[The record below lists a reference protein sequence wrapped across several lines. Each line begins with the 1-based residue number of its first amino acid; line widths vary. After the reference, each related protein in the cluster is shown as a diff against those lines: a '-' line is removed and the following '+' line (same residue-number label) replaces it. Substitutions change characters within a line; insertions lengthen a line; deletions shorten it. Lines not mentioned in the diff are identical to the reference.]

1 MRHLIY
7 IIIGMTAASLFVSCG
22 QRQQAKSVIKDFM
35 EQSLHKDVKYLD
47 FSDLDST
54 KAISDSVIMVMRQ
67 RGPKGIQYKDY
78 KDGTL
83 LYLRTSYLDNQD
95 TCSATFYLDREAT
108 SIVAFKQN

>member
-7 IIIGMTAASLFVSCG
+7 IIIGMTAASLFASCG

-35 EQSLHKDVKYLD
+35 EQSLQKDVKYLD

-67 RGPKGIQYKDY
+67 RGPKGIQYKEHQDE
-78 KDGTL
+78 TL
-83 LYLRTSYLDNQD
+83 LYLRTSYLDSED
-95 TCSATFYLDREAT
+95 TCSATFYLDCEAT
-108 SIVAFKQN
+108 AIVAFKQN

>member
-7 IIIGMTAASLFVSCG
+7 IIIGMTAASLFASCG

-35 EQSLHKDVKYLD
+35 EQSLQKDVKYLD

-67 RGPKGIQYKDY
+67 RGPKGIQYKEHQNE
-78 KDGTL
+78 TL
-83 LYLRTSYLDNQD
+83 LYLRTSYLDGED

-108 SIVAFKQN
+108 AVVAFKQN

>member
-1 MRHLIY
+1 MRHLTY
-7 IIIGMTAASLFVSCG
+7 IIIGMTAASLFASCG

-35 EQSLHKDVKYLD
+35 EQGLQKDVKYLD

-67 RGPKGIQYKDY
+67 RGPKGIQYKKHQDE
-78 KDGTL
+78 TL
-83 LYLRTSYLDNQD
+83 LYLRTSYLDGED

-108 SIVAFKQN
+108 AIVAFKQN

>member
-1 MRHLIY
+1 
-7 IIIGMTAASLFVSCG
+7 MTAASLFVSCG

-67 RGPKGIQYKDY
+67 RDPRVSSIRITKTEHYCISVLPIWTTRIPAAPPSIWTVRQHPS
-78 KDGTL
+78 L
-83 LYLRTSYLDNQD
+83 PSNRTEELSG
-95 TCSATFYLDREAT
+95 R
-108 SIVAFKQN
+108 

>member
-7 IIIGMTAASLFVSCG
+7 IIIGMTAASLFASCG

-35 EQSLHKDVKYLD
+35 EQSLQKDVKYLD

-67 RGPKGIQYKDY
+67 RGPKGIRYKEHQDE
-78 KDGTL
+78 TL
-83 LYLRTSYLDNQD
+83 LYLRTSYLDGED

-108 SIVAFKQN
+108 AIVAFKQN

>member
-1 MRHLIY
+1 
-7 IIIGMTAASLFVSCG
+7 MTAASLFVSCG

-54 KAISDSVIMVMRQ
+54 KAISNSVIMVMRQ

-83 LYLRTSYLDNQD
+83 LYLRTSYLDDQVIPA
-95 TCSATFYLDREAT
+95 TATFYLDREAT

>member
-1 MRHLIY
+1 
-7 IIIGMTAASLFVSCG
+7 MTAASLFASCG

-35 EQSLHKDVKYLD
+35 EQSLQKDVKYLD

-67 RGPKGIQYKDY
+67 RGPKGIQYKEHQDE
-78 KDGTL
+78 TL
-83 LYLRTSYLDNQD
+83 LYLRTSYLDGED

-108 SIVAFKQN
+108 AIVAFKQN

>member
-1 MRHLIY
+1 
-7 IIIGMTAASLFVSCG
+7 
-22 QRQQAKSVIKDFM
+22 
-35 EQSLHKDVKYLD
+35 
-47 FSDLDST
+47 
-54 KAISDSVIMVMRQ
+54 MVMRQ

-83 LYLRTSYLDNQD
+83 LYLRTSYLDVQD

>member
-1 MRHLIY
+1 
-7 IIIGMTAASLFVSCG
+7 MTAASLFASCG

-35 EQSLHKDVKYLD
+35 EQSLQKDVKYLD

-67 RGPKGIQYKDY
+67 RGPKGIQYKEH
-78 KDGTL
+78 KGEAL
-83 LYLRTSYLDNQD
+83 LYLRTSYLDGED

-108 SIVAFKQN
+108 AIVAFKQN

>member
-1 MRHLIY
+1 
-7 IIIGMTAASLFVSCG
+7 MTAASLFVSCG

-35 EQSLHKDVKYLD
+35 EQSLQKDVKYLD

-67 RGPKGIQYKDY
+67 RGPKDIQYKEHQEE
-78 KDGTL
+78 TL
-83 LYLRTSYLDNQD
+83 LYLRTSYLDGED

-108 SIVAFKQN
+108 AIVAFKQN